1 MNKMENGMEKV
12 DILQNIFRPR
22 WFRLKIMPST
32 DRMRCPETETMKPA
46 IFCCNLQKGAASG
59 KKKLLAGKQMAGIR
73 RGAKP
78 SSEIMYPP
86 VLYEVRNWDSQ
97 EGVV

>member
-1 MNKMENGMEKV
+1 MTGETNLKSMNKMENGMENV

-46 IFCCNLQKGAASG
+46 IFCCNLWEGAASA
-59 KKKLLAGKQMAGIR
+59 KKNTYGWEANGWCSPWCLTLL
-73 RGAKP
+73 
-78 SSEIMYPP
+78 
-86 VLYEVRNWDSQ
+86 
-97 EGVV
+97 